1 MYPTTEEE
9 LQDYFHVAMA
19 ACEAHPHESELMELL
34 VSQCSDLS
42 TDINNANTSRYTT
55 ASGLGNK
62 VSSTGYP
69 ETSSSNQE
77 T

>member
-19 ACEAHPHESELMELL
+19 ACEAHPHEAELMELL

-42 TDINNANTSRYTT
+42 TDINNANPK
-55 ASGLGNK
+55 GG
-62 VSSTGYP
+62 
-69 ETSSSNQE
+69 
-77 T
+77 

>member
-9 LQDYFHVAMA
+9 LQDYFRVAMA
-19 ACEAHPHESELMELL
+19 ACEAHPHEAELMELL

-42 TDINNANTSRYTT
+42 TDINAYTSRYTT

-62 VSSTGYP
+62 VSTTGYP
-69 ETSSSNQE
+69 EASSSNQE